1 MIESLSQVRK
11 VVTHDNC
18 MDGLASAMLLREAL
32 PSAEITFCGYGA
44 DHEALEPE
52 PGLLFCDFTPPRAR
66 VDAFVTAGA
75 LVLDHHVHA
84 RDIVECFGDHGVF
97 ADSPGVSGAVL
108 AFEHVWLPALRR
120 GASGP
125 WDDHSIAL
133 QRQLFAELVGV
144 RDTWRK
150 EDPRWR
156 EALEL
161 HAVLEAFPREHW
173 LASNGIRNAL
183 EALDTGIG
191 AALVA
196 RKAKTVEQLVA
207 TGLIRRVVGSG
218 ILGQQGAVDHAVK
231 PRVTWALSAAPSEFV
246 SDLGEASREAGVD
259 VLVNVQS
266 IVRAGALWHTVS
278 LRSNETC
285 DVGAIAK
292 RYGGGGHMRAA
303 GFQIPQDLS
312 ALALF
317 SWISTHASL

>member
-11 VVTHDNC
+11 VIVHDNC
-18 MDGLASAMLLREAL
+18 MDGLASAMLLHEAL

-52 PGLLFCDFTPPRAR
+52 PGMLFCDFTPPRAR
-66 VDAFVTAGA
+66 ADAFVAAGA

-84 RDIVECFGDHGVF
+84 RDIVECFGDRGVF
-97 ADSPGVSGAVL
+97 SDAPGVSGAVL
-108 AFEHVWLPALRR
+108 AFEHVWLPEFRCYDVNPQNR
-120 GASGP
+120 V
-125 WDDHSIAL
+125 ITL

-150 EDPRWR
+150 DDPRWG

-161 HAVLEAFPREHW
+161 HAVLESFPREHW
-173 LASNGIRNAL
+173 LAPNGIRNAL

-196 RKAKTVEQLVA
+196 RKANVIEQLVA

-246 SDLGEASREAGVD
+246 SDLGEAARAAGVD
-259 VLVNVQS
+259 VLVNIQS

-303 GFQIPQDLS
+303 GFQAPQDSSPLD
-312 ALALF
+312 LF
-317 SWISTHASL
+317 AWISTRASL

>member
-97 ADSPGVSGAVL
+97 SDAPGVSGAVL
-108 AFEHVWLPALRR
+108 AFEHVWLPEFRCFDVNPQYRVITLK
-120 GASGP
+120 
-125 WDDHSIAL
+125 
-133 QRQLFAELVGV
+133 RQLFAELVGV

-150 EDPRWR
+150 DDPRWR

-161 HAVLEAFPREHW
+161 HAVLEAFPREYW

-196 RKAKTVEQLVA
+196 RKAKTVEQLVE
-207 TGLIRRVVGSG
+207 TGLIRRLTRSSRGD
-218 ILGQQGAVDHAVK
+218 QM
-231 PRVTWALSAAPSEFV
+231 WALSAAAPEFV

-312 ALALF
+312 ALDLF